1 MVSWHFIF
9 IRSDEFLYFFVR
21 YMKLIRYSILYMVNM
36 LQITEKLKTINEQ
49 SEEILQLQ
57 QKVECVINNL
67 SEVTQLKDAEELN
80 KTELAE

>member
-1 MVSWHFIF
+1 
-9 IRSDEFLYFFVR
+9 
-21 YMKLIRYSILYMVNM
+21 MKLIRYSILYMVNM

>member
-1 MVSWHFIF
+1 
-9 IRSDEFLYFFVR
+9 
-21 YMKLIRYSILYMVNM
+21 M